1 MREEVVV
8 EGADVEED
16 GFVVEEE
23 LGEEGEVLREELV
36 RLPVYLVDA
45 VVALAVDQLPDR
57 LFLEW
62 AEFDV
67 R

>member
-1 MREEVVV
+1 MDEEVVV
-8 EGADVEED
+8 EGGDVEED

-36 RLPVYLVDA
+36 LLPVYLVDA
-45 VVALAVDQLPDR
+45 MVALAVDQFPHR
-57 LFLEW
+57 LFFQW